1 MAPLVFAALLVTT
14 VLAITWGTM
23 SAALRQPRQEQVAM
37 EEVAPESG
45 WSITETGAAPGWSIT
60 PAHLRMW

>member
-1 MAPLVFAALLVTT
+1 MALLVFAALIVTT

-23 SAALRQPRQEQVAM
+23 TAALRQSRQEQVAM
-37 EEVAPESG
+37 EGACQESG
-45 WSITETGAAPGWSIT
+45 WSIP